1 MLSQQQTNKTTMLMT
16 SRQTFLWSLPQPL
29 VAFGYML
36 LVASAIT
43 MGWTDADQLTSILL
57 LSPIPLLL
65 LAERIAPK
73 REDWK
78 LNRRDL
84 AEDSFWV
91 LATYLIWL
99 PLYSDYY
106 QSPISLGF
114 EWIRDASAFPFA
126 LEAETIPGLVLAAL
140 VGILASEFIYYW
152 IHRAQHRVMF
162 FWRMHATHHHI
173 TKMSV
178 ARADRTHPLEFLGLT
193 LGSTVALAFLGASD
207 DVIAVSLVFRVAV
220 AYMNHCNLPMT
231 PGVFGLVFNTPTWH
245 QVHHSLDFAESN
257 NNFGCIV
264 ILWDRLFGTFLGK
277 TEVDKLGN
285 GRGEP
290 LTIAMQ
296 LTLPFRS
303 DKTLK
308 AL

>member
-1 MLSQQQTNKTTMLMT
+1 MFMT
-16 SRQTFLWSLPQPL
+16 SRQNFLWSLPQPV

-57 LSPIPLLL
+57 LTPIPLLL
-65 LAERIAPK
+65 IAERIAPK

-78 LNRRDL
+78 LNWRDL

-106 QSPISLGF
+106 ESPISQGF
-114 EWIRDASAFPFA
+114 EWIREASAFPFA
-126 LEAETIPGLVLAAL
+126 LEAETIPGLVVAAL
-140 VGILASEFIYYW
+140 IGILASEFIYYW
-152 IHRAQHRVMF
+152 IHRVQHRVMF

-178 ARADRTHPLEFLGLT
+178 ARTDRTHPLEFLGLT
-193 LGSTVALAFLGASD
+193 LGSAIALAFLGASD

-231 PGVFGLVFNTPTWH
+231 PGVFGLVFNTPSWH

-264 ILWDRLFGTFLGK
+264 ILWDRMFGTFLGK

-285 GRGEP
+285 GTGEA

-296 LTLPFRS
+296 LTMPFRS
-303 DKTLK
+303 DETLKTL
-308 AL
+308 